1 MRVWRRPHP
10 ACLAR
15 GRGHGGRLEG
25 LAGRR
30 QGPVQCD
37 CAGLLA
43 VGAGHPGNAARHGPS
58 PRSDC
63 GRGVRLPVT
72 GEILRQTKEKMD
84 KAIGALAQDLATV
97 RAGRAH
103 PALLERIRADYYGT
117 PTPLHQ
123 VASITA
129 SDARTILLQVWDKS
143 AVSAVEKAILKSDLG
158 LMPQVDGSTI
168 RLNLPQ
174 LSAERRSELVRH
186 VRKLGE
192 DQRVVVRNLR
202 RDGRE
207 QMDRQEKAGGLSA
220 DQVKRG
226 ADELQKLTDRAME
239 QIAQLVEGK
248 EREIT
253 AV

>member
-1 MRVWRRPHP
+1 M
-10 ACLAR
+10 
-15 GRGHGGRLEG
+15 
-25 LAGRR
+25 
-30 QGPVQCD
+30 
-37 CAGLLA
+37 
-43 VGAGHPGNAARHGPS
+43 
-58 PRSDC
+58 
-63 GRGVRLPVT
+63 T